1 MTLDIS
7 HVSFSESGGAGLAA
21 KSLAIEQSKLG
32 HKVEILTA
40 TDGALASQLIVN
52 PLLVAQGAMDY
63 FLVRNK
69 SDSALFSLF
78 RTKSNQK
85 IKSSIKPRGILN
97 IHWPVGI
104 LSSQDIHALSQSRR
118 VFWTLH
124 DTWAFT
130 GGCHYDQ
137 GCKKF
142 ESDCNGC
149 PQAKKVFS
157 KKISNNKLNKNKYF
171 RENKNLIIITPSAW
185 LKSMAIKSNT
195 FYEPNIYHIPNG
207 INHTVFKPITNMK
220 KTTSSEITLGL
231 CAVDLLDSRKNIRR
245 ALNWLK
251 EIANENIKL
260 KILLQGKN
268 AETFKES
275 LQFFRVETRGYNR
288 EEMPIFYNELD
299 YFVNFSLAENLPTTV
314 LEAQACGI
322 PVIVNSIGGSSE
334 MIEVGRNGF
343 IANDLEQ
350 LRHVLD
356 EQSGRD
362 DIQSLKENSRSLS
375 LEKYDIQSVAA
386 KYIDLYVT
394 NN

>member
-40 TDGALASQLIVN
+40 TSGALASQFIAN
-52 PLLVAQGAMDY
+52 PLLVAQGAIDY

-69 SDSALFSLF
+69 PDNSLFSLF

-85 IKSSIKPRGILN
+85 IKSAINPRGILN
-97 IHWPVGI
+97 IHWPLGI
-104 LSSQDIHALSQSRR
+104 LSSEDIYALTQTRK

-130 GGCHYDQ
+130 GGCHYEQ

-142 ESDCNGC
+142 ESECNAC
-149 PQAKKVFS
+149 PQAKKIFS

-171 RENKNLIIITPSAW
+171 QENKNLIIITPSAW

-207 INHTVFKPITNMK
+207 INHTIFKPISNSK
-220 KTTSSEITLGL
+220 QADNNEITLGL
-231 CAVDLLDSRKNIRR
+231 CAVDLLDRRKNIHRT
-245 ALNWLK
+245 LKWLK
-251 EIANENIKL
+251 EIANKNTRF

-268 AETFKES
+268 AETFKGS
-275 LQFFRVETRGYNR
+275 SQYFRVEARNYDRN
-288 EEMPIFYNELD
+288 EMPIFYNELD

-322 PVIVNSIGGSSE
+322 PVIVNSVGGSSE

-343 IANDLEQ
+343 IANDLDQ
-350 LRHVLD
+350 LRYVLD
-356 EQSGRD
+356 HQSGRD
-362 DIQSLKENSRSLS
+362 DIRSFKKNSRALS
-375 LEKYDIQSVAA
+375 LEKYDIHLVAE

-394 NN
+394 YN